1 MSPQKSLVSGKGRGD
16 AVHVGGQSSGDVT
29 MILQDIAAVVFLEMV
44 GMLSARMGYDGSAVA
59 HSMSI
64 VELKAYQMLY

>member
-1 MSPQKSLVSGKGRGD
+1 
-16 AVHVGGQSSGDVT
+16 